1 MGNKIPKV
9 TPEQFNL
16 FMDGKIT
23 QEQLLGEAP
32 KKPKFAKADPAD
44 RKKAKR
50 EEDNIQS
57 AAIAYLHEHY
67 PGIPVYGNATA
78 NIFNS
83 GGLYRKGL
91 PKSAYPVLM
100 GMGVQAK
107 TWGALLDHALKKMG
121 LKLSVASLEKEQE
134 GAKFWQMKRTKALGA
149 VSSWPDL
156 QVCAAR
162 QVYAMDDNG
171 LSNMRGF
178 HGLFVELKKPDAVAG
193 LPWGVGSNG
202 RFTTNDHTQDQ
213 ARTLSS
219 LTAQGYLAVFA
230 VGYEE
235 FLGVIE
241 NYMDVAGKSWYLQEQ
256 PLTFKDG
263 SKGMIYRLRKK

>member
-1 MGNKIPKV
+1 MASKTPKT
-9 TPEQFNL
+9 TPTAYTL
-16 FMDGKIT
+16 FTQGKIT
-23 QEQLLGEAP
+23 FEEMTSEAP
-32 KKPKFAKADPAD
+32 KKQVNPKGDPAE

-67 PGIPVYGNATA
+67 PHIPVYGNATA

-91 PKSAYPVLM
+91 PKSAYPILM

-121 LKLSVASLEKEQE
+121 LKLSVASLEKDAE
-134 GAKFWQMKRTKALGA
+134 GAKFWQMKRTKMLGA

-156 QVCAAR
+156 QVCAPR
-162 QVYAMDDNG
+162 SCQVMDGNG
-171 LSNMRGF
+171 DYGDEDF
-178 HGLFVELKKPDAVAG
+178 HGLFIELKKPDAVAG

-213 ARTLSS
+213 ARMLSA
-219 LTAQGYLAVFA
+219 LTAQGYMAVFA

-235 FLGVIE
+235 FE
-241 NYMDVAGKSWYLQEQ
+241 AVAEIYLNGDIPEHYLQQ
-256 PLTFKDG
+256 QSITFKDG
-263 SKGMIYRLRKK
+263 TNGMIYRIRKQ